1 MKSKITNREKEVMLL
16 ISQGKTREEVA
27 VLLKISDQ
35 TVKSHMDSI
44 RFKLNARN
52 TPHAMALALAD
63 GLLST

>member
-1 MKSKITNREKEVMLL
+1 MLL